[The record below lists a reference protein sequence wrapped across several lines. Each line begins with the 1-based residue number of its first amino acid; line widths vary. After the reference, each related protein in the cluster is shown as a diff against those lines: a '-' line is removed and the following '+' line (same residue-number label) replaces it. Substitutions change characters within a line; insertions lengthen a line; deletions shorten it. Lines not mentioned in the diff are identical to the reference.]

1 MLRKDLLLF
10 IFLGIIFILIIS
22 VPYIWADQNAGEDHQ
37 FGGFLLNP
45 IDGNSYLAKMYQGSL
60 GEWKFTLPYTFE
72 PGSGG
77 YLFLFYIALGQ
88 FTRLVSG
95 SLLTVF
101 HAARIIGS
109 GLLVISLWN
118 FFHQTLPSKR
128 SIWLAL
134 SLALFG
140 SGMGWLAASFG
151 LFTADFWVA
160 EGFPFLSA
168 YANPH
173 FPLGIAILIWILT
186 PNQKLAQ
193 RMRTIYRYLPEI
205 SWLLLALIL
214 ALILPFG
221 VVISGVVLGG
231 YGLWKFLFGNSV
243 QVGEGEA
250 KNDISAVRQDP
261 DSWWKM
267 FFVLIGGLPV
277 MVYQLWITYSNPELA
292 AWNAQNLTASPA
304 IWDLLISYSPTIL
317 LAIPG
322 GYLVW
327 KSKDSNT
334 VLLLIWA
341 VLGVLLLY
349 IPWDLQRRFILG
361 YMIPLAG
368 LAAIGLDYIFER
380 KKSLGLVI
388 TLLIL
393 LLIVPTNL
401 MILLG
406 GVQAVNSREPKVL
419 LHREEMMALDWIIAN
434 TNQNALILASPQ
446 MGLYLPAYTGRE
458 VLYGHPFETINATEM
473 QTTVEKFFS
482 GQKDIEDLPAVEGE
496 SYVFIGPREQKL
508 GRNGIE
514 GEFELVYS
522 SQQIRIYEVIGQ
534 ENVSSLED
542 IQ

>member
-304 IWDLLISYSPTIL
+304 IWDLLISYSPIIL

-522 SQQIRIYEVIGQ
+522 SQQISIYEVIGQ
-534 ENVSSLED
+534 ENVSSVED

>member
-304 IWDLLISYSPTIL
+304 IWDLLISYSPIIL

-482 GQKDIEDLPAVEGE
+482 GKKEIEDLPDVEGE

>member
-534 ENVSSLED
+534 ENVSSVED

>member
-1 MLRKDLLLF
+1 
-10 IFLGIIFILIIS
+10 
-22 VPYIWADQNAGEDHQ
+22 
-37 FGGFLLNP
+37 
-45 IDGNSYLAKMYQGSL
+45 
-60 GEWKFTLPYTFE
+60 
-72 PGSGG
+72 
-77 YLFLFYIALGQ
+77 
-88 FTRLVSG
+88 
-95 SLLTVF
+95 
-101 HAARIIGS
+101 
-109 GLLVISLWN
+109 
-118 FFHQTLPSKR
+118 
-128 SIWLAL
+128 
-134 SLALFG
+134 
-140 SGMGWLAASFG
+140 
-151 LFTADFWVA
+151 
-160 EGFPFLSA
+160 
-168 YANPH
+168 
-173 FPLGIAILIWILT
+173 
-186 PNQKLAQ
+186 
-193 RMRTIYRYLPEI
+193 
-205 SWLLLALIL
+205 
-214 ALILPFG
+214 
-221 VVISGVVLGG
+221 
-231 YGLWKFLFGNSV
+231 
-243 QVGEGEA
+243 
-250 KNDISAVRQDP
+250 
-261 DSWWKM
+261 
-267 FFVLIGGLPV
+267 
-277 MVYQLWITYSNPELA
+277 
-292 AWNAQNLTASPA
+292 
-304 IWDLLISYSPTIL
+304 
-317 LAIPG
+317 
-322 GYLVW
+322 
-327 KSKDSNT
+327 
-334 VLLLIWA
+334 
-341 VLGVLLLY
+341 
-349 IPWDLQRRFILG
+349 
-361 YMIPLAG
+361 MIPLAG